1 MWQNDRKEKA
11 VLGGITMDKL
21 TKITETIKELEHIER
36 IILGEK
42 NENTVKTAISLLSD
56 YAKWYDYK
64 TPQRELYELKER
76 ERKEYGNISL

>member
-21 TKITETIKELEHIER
+21 TKIKETIKELEHIER

-56 YAKWYDYK
+56 YAKWYDYR
-64 TPQRELYELKER
+64 TPQRELYELIEKE
-76 ERKEYGNISL
+76 E